1 MICLPVQFQ
10 SVNLL
15 MNCLFVQL
23 SPGKLS
29 INFLCSLPWFL
40 RPYMLCLSLVS
51 QFPLGP
57 SLCHGSLLR
66 RGSLLL
72 CRGGLLLHYGGL
84 LPCSGGLLL
93 RLLWSG
99 GLLPCSGGL
108 PLCLLWPGGLLPRLL
123 CRGGLLSRQLHP
135 GGLLLCLLRPGG
147 LPLHRGD
154 LRVHLHC
161 YGGFLLH
168 PFCRLHHGPLF
179 CRSCLSPKVLHLYMD
194 LARCPSPCSA
204 SAPPPSWIV

>member
-1 MICLPVQFQ
+1 
-10 SVNLL
+10 
-15 MNCLFVQL
+15 
-23 SPGKLS
+23 
-29 INFLCSLPWFL
+29 
-40 RPYMLCLSLVS
+40 MLCLSLVS

-123 CRGGLLSRQLHP
+123 RRGGLLSRQLHP

-168 PFCRLHHGPLF
+168 PFCRLHYGPLF
-179 CRSCLSPKVLHLYMD
+179 CRSCLSPKVLHLLHGPGPLSLPLFRLRSTTLLDCVMFG
-194 LARCPSPCSA
+194 A
-204 SAPPPSWIV
+204 SGSRSLGGGGALS